1 MNRNLNAN
9 EPGFLGKKLDGAE
22 WPVDPAAWQA
32 VSAKMSASAAAAS
45 TGAATSTGL
54 FTKVALW
61 VAAAGLAIAGVVAL
75 VRESKPAIAP
85 VAQTQTSL
93 EPKNSVEPSA
103 SETPASNVPQ
113 TTVEAAEETT
123 TTAIPSN
130 EPKTQAL
137 PQTLTTVTGSQS
149 ATPASTATDADQ
161 TTEVVQSTQAA
172 HPSNPNKSTQSSAAQ
187 LSEPLASPM
196 PLTVDFDVVVNEY
209 DELEIQFDA
218 ILGDGAECEWNFGD
232 GQRAT
237 GESVKHRYAAEGRYT
252 VTVSAR
258 ADDGRE
264 ASLEAEVEVRLSPKL
279 VLPNIFT
286 PNNDGYNDL
295 LTVAEES
302 RNIAVERM
310 VIIDGSGRV
319 IFQAEGDSAAW
330 DGGLPSG
337 DAAPEGS
344 YRMIVSAVTVAGE
357 RIHESA
363 IVRLA
368 R

>member
-32 VSAKMSASAAAAS
+32 VSAKVTASAAAGTSGAAAS
-45 TGAATSTGL
+45 TGI
-54 FTKVALW
+54 FTKAALW
-61 VAAAGLAIAGVVAL
+61 VAAVGLAIAAVVAVVRDDAPETSTAQL
-75 VRESKPAIAP
+75 VQTEEPAAEASEPTATDANAEVLPNTDEAAAPEQRTSAADELPKPATASAETPSVAPKSGTAESDPAIAP
-85 VAQTQTSL
+85 R
-93 EPKNSVEPSA
+93 
-103 SETPASNVPQ
+103 
-113 TTVEAAEETT
+113 ETT
-123 TTAIPSN
+123 IAVS
-130 EPKTQAL
+130 EPQ
-137 PQTLTTVTGSQS
+137 V
-149 ATPASTATDADQ
+149 
-161 TTEVVQSTQAA
+161 A
-172 HPSNPNKSTQSSAAQ
+172 HPSPKPTTSSSSSSGAQPTTDAAQ
-187 LSEPLASPM
+187 
-196 PLTVDFDVVVNEY
+196 PLTVDFDVVFDDNEA
-209 DELEIQFDA
+209 LEIQFAA
-218 ILGDGAECEWNFGD
+218 ILGAPAECEWNFGD
-232 GQRAT
+232 GQRGA
-237 GESVKHRYAAEGRYT
+237 GESVSHRYTDEGVYT
-252 VTVSAR
+252 VSVTAR
-258 ADDGRE
+258 DSDGRE
-264 ASLEAEVEVRLSPKL
+264 SSFAAEVEVRLSPKL